1 MELYI
6 LAGIAYFVMLIVILL
21 FFGGASILNE
31 DYDENT
37 NAICRTNVLPDAN
50 ATGSSADLQSA
61 ANARGISPGPD
72 QAVAVGR
79 QAVALDNRAVRSEID
94 SWPR

>member
-6 LAGIAYFVMLIVILL
+6 LAGIAYFLMLILVLL
-21 FFGGASILNE
+21 FFSGASILNE
-31 DYDENT
+31 DYDETT
-37 NAICRTNVLPDAN
+37 NAACRTNVLPDAN
-50 ATGSSADLQSA
+50 AAGTSADLQPA
-61 ANARGISPGPD
+61 ANARGISPDPD